1 MCILKARHVLE
12 NGSSPRERERD
23 ENIIE
28 STLAPL
34 PRRSTFRIT
43 KMNKRKKETVYSI
56 QIEYKTKE

>member
-12 NGSSPRERERD
+12 NGSSPRERD